1 MVFAMARPV
10 SRPGSS
16 NKQFRKRVP
25 AEIQRLAKGKS
36 IVLTLPGGLP
46 GQQDLAVSVTL
57 GGEITFS
64 LRTSDP
70 ALVRRRH
77 AAAIDQLEAH
87 FQVLCMEVRSLS
99 HKERVAFSGLVLSA
113 PFVALRGQSRRALAM
128 GSFLRRI

>member
-77 AAAIDQLEAH
+77 AAASGQLEKQ
-87 FQVLCMEVRSLS
+87 FQALRDGFRRLNHMES
-99 HKERVAFSGLVLSA
+99 VAFAGLAYDDLVK
-113 PFVALRGQSRRALAM
+113 
-128 GSFLRRI
+128 SFEGFPGTTT